1 MMKIGTSMVI
11 AHHGELVQGVFEDNM
26 GIYRTG
32 LVTVPYYQK
41 CTKAIYGE
49 KMEGGLVVSEDKILS
64 KKAVEVVYDYFKMSC
79 GSGELNFNTEI
90 PVGKGYGSST
100 ADICATIQAVSQAL
114 GKYLT
119 YQEIFKLCAR
129 VEGAS
134 DSTILPNM
142 AMLFDHTRHEVL
154 RIYSK
159 NFPKMHIVGFDSDIA
174 QSVLT
179 EKLIRPKYSSEE
191 KCIFK
196 LMNNLLVKGFSD
208 QSVELLGRAAT
219 LSAEINQKYYPK
231 KNFKELLEISKDVGA
246 NGIQISHS
254 GTLIGLIF
262 DDETWNKELSSYCE
276 KMIQRLYGVK
286 AYNFQ
291 LGGHYEYS
299 DNCNRNGNNW
309 NGV

>member
-1 MMKIGTSMVI
+1 
-11 AHHGELVQGVFEDNM
+11 
-26 GIYRTG
+26 
-32 LVTVPYYQK
+32 
-41 CTKAIYGE
+41 
-49 KMEGGLVVSEDKILS
+49 MEGGLVVSKNKILS
-64 KKAVEVVYDYFKMSC
+64 RKAIEVVYDYFEISC
-79 GSGELNFNTEI
+79 GNGELNFDTEI

-114 GKYLT
+114 GKHLT

-142 AMLFDHTRHEVL
+142 AMLFDHTKHEVL
-154 RIYSK
+154 QIYSK
-159 NFPKMHIVGFDSDIA
+159 SFPKMHIVGFDSDVT

-179 EKLIRPKYSSEE
+179 EKLIRPKYSSEGRR
-191 KCIFK
+191 IFK
-196 LMNNLLVKGFSD
+196 LINNLLTKGFSD

-219 LSAEINQKYYPK
+219 ISAEINQKYYPK
-231 KNFKELLEISKDVGA
+231 KNFKELLEISKDIGA
-246 NGIQISHS
+246 SGIQISHS

-276 KMIQRLYGVK
+276 KMIQRSYGVK

-291 LGGHYEYS
+291 LGGTI
-299 DNCNRNGNNW
+299 
-309 NGV
+309 

>member
-100 ADICATIQAVSQAL
+100 ADICATIQAVSQA
-114 GKYLT
+114 
-119 YQEIFKLCAR
+119 
-129 VEGAS
+129 
-134 DSTILPNM
+134 
-142 AMLFDHTRHEVL
+142 
-154 RIYSK
+154 
-159 NFPKMHIVGFDSDIA
+159 
-174 QSVLT
+174 
-179 EKLIRPKYSSEE
+179 SEE